1 MKIECILKT
10 GECVTKLISVIS
22 DVGCPGS
29 TNPNHPGICDSSAS
43 ANEIGHS
50 VTCLTPSSAIPVT
63 FILTIFET
71 TVHSDETFVTATSRL
86 TLIDSGNGAVSA

>member
-1 MKIECILKT
+1 M
-10 GECVTKLISVIS
+10 S
-22 DVGCPGS
+22 DVRDLIPA
-29 TNPNHPGICDSSAS
+29 NPNHPGICDSSAS
-43 ANEIGHS
+43 ANEVGHS